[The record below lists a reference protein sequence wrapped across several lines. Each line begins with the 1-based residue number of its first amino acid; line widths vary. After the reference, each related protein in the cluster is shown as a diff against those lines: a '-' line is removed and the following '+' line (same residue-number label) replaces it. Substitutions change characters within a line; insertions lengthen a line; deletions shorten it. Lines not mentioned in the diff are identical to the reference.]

1 MLVLRF
7 PANEGD
13 NARLATLIEA
23 ARGDVEVFRRL
34 FQERFDF
41 SPDIQPVSAEV
52 VRDDPDR
59 YIPINGAMN

>member
-23 ARGDVEVFRRL
+23 AQGDVDVFRRL
-34 FQERFDF
+34 FRERFDF
-41 SPDIQPVSAEV
+41 SPDIQPPSAQV
-52 VRDDPDR
+52 VLDDPDR
-59 YIPINGAMN
+59 YIPINGAKN